1 MINVVERI
9 GVYGGTFAPIHN
21 GHIAAAKAFLEQMK
35 LDKVLI
41 VPTYIPPHKK
51 INIADDPKHR
61 LNMCNIAFEN
71 DDRIEVSDIE
81 ISRGGCSYTI
91 DTLRSLQSEQRKL
104 FLLCGTDMMLT
115 FDKWKDAEQIFKICC
130 PIYIRRES
138 DFSLNDKIIS
148 KNNEYYQKYGVAFRR
163 IVSDPIEISS
173 SEIRDMIKNKE
184 EVLSFV
190 PISVIDYIKS
200 NNLYVS

>member
-1 MINVVERI
+1 MIDGIERI
-9 GVYGGTFAPIHN
+9 GIYGGTFSPIHN
-21 GHIAAAKAFLEQMK
+21 GHIIAARAFLEQMK

-41 VPTYIPPHKK
+41 IPTHIPPHKK

-61 LNMCNIAFEN
+61 LHMCNIAFEN
-71 DDRIEVSDIE
+71 DDQIEVSDIE

-104 FLLCGTDMMLT
+104 FLLCGTDMMLN
-115 FDKWKDAEQIFKICC
+115 FDKWKDAEQIFKICY

-138 DFSLNDKIIS
+138 NFSLNDKIIS

-163 IVSDPIEISS
+163 IVVDPIEISS
-173 SEIRDMIKNKE
+173 SEIRNMIKIGKDVSE
-184 EVLSFV
+184 LV
-190 PISVIDYIKS
+190 PDRVIDYIKG

>member
-1 MINVVERI
+1 
-9 GVYGGTFAPIHN
+9 
-21 GHIAAAKAFLEQMK
+21 
-35 LDKVLI
+35 
-41 VPTYIPPHKK
+41 
-51 INIADDPKHR
+51 
-61 LNMCNIAFEN
+61 
-71 DDRIEVSDIE
+71 
-81 ISRGGCSYTI
+81 
-91 DTLRSLQSEQRKL
+91 
-104 FLLCGTDMMLT
+104 MMLN

-130 PIYIRRES
+130 PVYIRREA

-173 SEIRDMIKNKE
+173 SEIRDMIKNGE
-184 EVLSFV
+184 EVSSFV